1 MQKSA
6 FVFEKANIAAIV
18 VPSKKVIFSSF
29 VASVGYVDVS
39 ADTKDAKVQIIFT
52 EDAVSQQIL
61 SSTIKSKIGKQTE
74 LRITPRLK
82 FDFSKI
88 QNFIYIMKKKLQI
101 R

>member
-1 MQKSA
+1 MKTIRQLKIES
-6 FVFEKANIAAIV
+6 ILIRSISAIV
-18 VPSKKVIFSSF
+18 NKAFGN

-52 EDAVSQQIL
+52 EDAISQQIL

-82 FDFSKI
+82 FDFLPQS
-88 QNFIYIMKKKLQI
+88 
-101 R
+101 